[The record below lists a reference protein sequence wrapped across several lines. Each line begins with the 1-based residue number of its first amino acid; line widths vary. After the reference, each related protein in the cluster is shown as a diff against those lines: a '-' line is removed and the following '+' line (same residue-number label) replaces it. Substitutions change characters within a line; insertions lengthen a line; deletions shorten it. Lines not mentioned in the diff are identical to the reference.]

1 MDCWIITLQGTN
13 ISPQK
18 WHFEDDFPFPKV
30 GYVNPLEGTI
40 FCIGYYNWYTSS
52 IGWTFLAG
60 RCVAFDD
67 PLMLRTIRLG
77 YPKGI
82 LRWKTGGDAF
92 VNVPATPH
100 ENEGIGPLK
109 REHFLKGT
117 YIDSKHQFSVD
128 IYTSL
133 RIMGSQNWW
142 FGDPRPLL
150 YTSKPLN
157 SRVQWFLGVYIFVS
171 FQGCKFVQYLIRL
184 GSFGRKGRECW
195 NAYRAGLV
203 WFCYSLCVFCKTLS
217 RKLA

>member
-1 MDCWIITLQGTN
+1 M
-13 ISPQK
+13 
-18 WHFEDDFPFPKV
+18 

-117 YIDSKHQFSVD
+117 YIDSKHQFSED

-171 FQGCKFVQYLIRL
+171 FQGVNLFNIWFDLEAS
-184 GSFGRKGRECW
+184 GGREG
-195 NAYRAGLV
+195 NAGMLIGQV
-203 WFCYSLCVFCKTLS
+203 WFDFVIAFVCFARLYHESWPKPAEFSL
-217 RKLA
+217 RKKY